1 MKHTFSLYS
10 NDRQTTCLNRIL
22 GEFKYSYNLANVF
35 NLLPE
40 KIKYNNRV
48 GYLKVSKIDIS
59 YSSLETEMQGSV
71 VLLFQFMLN
80 GQNVFDGLIEA
91 LDFIKNHKNEI
102 EILEE

>member
-1 MKHTFSLYS
+1 MKHTFTLYS
-10 NDRQTTCLNRIL
+10 NDRQTTRLNRIL
-22 GEFKYSYNLANVF
+22 GEFKYSYNLANMF

-40 KIKYNNRV
+40 KIKYNNKV

-71 VLLFQFMLN
+71 VLLFQFMLS